1 MKQSKHNGEDNVAV
15 WKDENTD
22 LVIVRAQIPLPDKFK
37 LFTERGESNKQIDQR
52 Q

>member
-15 WKDENTD
+15 WKDKDTD
-22 LVIVRAQIPLPDKFK
+22 LVMVRAQIPLPDKFK
-37 LFTERGESNKQIDQR
+37 LFTEEQIDQR